1 MSLQLAFS
9 SQVSASAKVFLSTFA
24 GLAMETLPFLLIGSF
39 LAALI
44 AAFVP
49 DRALRS
55 LFPRNPWLSILVALG
70 LGLFLPV
77 CDCATVPLAR
87 RLREKGVR
95 LSAAA
100 AFLLAAPIV
109 NPLSIAS
116 TIVAF
121 AGAPFPVFAF
131 RLGAGLAAAFA
142 VAAAIELASRR
153 TDDVAAVASAL
164 GARPI
169 GGGARPVRGPSFPA
183 RCLGAL
189 HRTTDDFLDSARYLV
204 AGLILASLARCL
216 MPADILAKSLDGSA
230 GAFLSGAVSAYALSL
245 CSSADAFVARS
256 LFAPDSYLAA
266 LAFMVV
272 GPMIDLKN
280 TVLLSRFL
288 RPSRLAALIVLVL
301 AAAAFACTAA
311 SALWSVGP

>member
-1 MSLQLAFS
+1 MSLHPAFS

-24 GLAMETLPFLLIGSF
+24 GLAMDTLPFLLIGSF
-39 LAALI
+39 LAAVI

-55 LFPRNPWLSILVALG
+55 LFPRNPWLSILAALG

-153 TDDVAAVASAL
+153 TDDFGAVASAL
-164 GARPI
+164 GAGPI
-169 GGGARPVRGPSFPA
+169 DGGAPATRSPSIA
-183 RCLGAL
+183 ERVLGAL
-189 HRTTDDFLDSARYLV
+189 HLAADDFLDSSRYLV
-204 AGLILASLARCL
+204 AGLVLASLARCL
-216 MPADILAKSLDGSA
+216 LPAGILAKSLDGSA
-230 GAFLSGAVSAYALSL
+230 GAFASGAISAYALSL

-280 TVLLSRFL
+280 TILLSRFV
-288 RPSRLAALIVLVL
+288 RPSRLAAFVVLVM
-301 AAAAFACTAA
+301 AAAAFACSAA
-311 SALWSVGP
+311 AALWGMGA